1 MSMRTEPRGAR
12 VYNFISTNNSKHSS
26 PILNPSNPK
35 NSKPRTRGHF
45 STPCG
50 RYGSS
55 EIAICLYT
63 LYIYIPERVR
73 AAARS
78 ISKIIGDPSR
88 DIPTDRRVSLR
99 SSPRR
104 VSRYMA
110 RLSLSSWKE
119 ASFVSSLSTL
129 RTCAPSFYYFLRARQ
144 GWGQPWTR
152 EREIRFHAAALS
164 RRVFTFD
171 RQRLFSFG

>member
-1 MSMRTEPRGAR
+1 MRTEPRGAR

-63 LYIYIPERVR
+63 LYIYISPRECVQPRDLSPRSSAILPEIYRPTAACLLGQVR
-73 AAARS
+73 GGYPVIWR
-78 ISKIIGDPSR
+78 GYP
-88 DIPTDRRVSLR
+88 SLR
-99 SSPRR
+99 GKKLRLFPRLQLSVHVHLLFITFCALVR
-104 VSRYMA
+104 VGGSR
-110 RLSLSSWKE
+110 
-119 ASFVSSLSTL
+119 
-129 RTCAPSFYYFLRARQ
+129 
-144 GWGQPWTR
+144 GR

-171 RQRLFSFG
+171 RQRLFSLG